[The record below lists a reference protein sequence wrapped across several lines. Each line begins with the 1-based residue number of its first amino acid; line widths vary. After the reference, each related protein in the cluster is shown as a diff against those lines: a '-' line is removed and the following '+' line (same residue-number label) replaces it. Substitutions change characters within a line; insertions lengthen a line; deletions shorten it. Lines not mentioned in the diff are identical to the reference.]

1 MVIWQSVLCQVACAW
16 FEYFIIYDF
25 FVAYPSVAL
34 SCVPV
39 FLFSVHIPA
48 ASFWAV
54 FLVWVLWYE
63 CCATPPATHS
73 RSILLWY
80 CSMQM
85 RKSFRLLCVLS
96 LRVGS
101 VPPCGSSFSILVI
114 VTSSRSIM
122 SLIVCISV
130 IFCCLRV
137 VLFVFPR
144 VLSYIWLIFVFL
156 WLFAVVCGLLLR
168 CLFVGYILCVLFGLA
183 LFFHLIFV

>member
-16 FEYFIIYDF
+16 FEYFSVYDF
-25 FVAYPSVAL
+25 FVAYPPVAL

-39 FLFSVHIPA
+39 FLFSVHITA
-48 ASFWAV
+48 ASFAAV
-54 FLVWVLWYE
+54 FLVWVLWYKG
-63 CCATPPATHS
+63 CATPPATHS
-73 RSILLWY
+73 RCILLWY

-130 IFCCLRV
+130 ISYCLRV
-137 VLFVFPR
+137 VLFVFQVIPF
-144 VLSYIWLIFVFL
+144 YI
-156 WLFAVVCGLLLR
+156 
-168 CLFVGYILCVLFGLA
+168 
-183 LFFHLIFV
+183 